1 MTSVLA
7 PGHAVDTFPE
17 IMRRVV
23 DAGHEVGYHG
33 YYHENP
39 TKISRETEK
48 KLIQLGLN
56 AFRNQL
62 GVRPLGT
69 ALRIWEYSEPTL
81 DLVEEFSF
89 KYDSSLMGRDLQ
101 AYHPQRWQIN
111 WEKGNVAGWASRLL
125 EIPVCWYID
134 DFPVLAFCRLP
145 GWWDRVLAT
154 RKGPPGVMSDHAGF
168 LSRRQRTRQRDGR

>member
-134 DFPVLAFCRLP
+134 DFPVLAFSHPQRGQQDTGTVLKRWRSMFDYALP
-145 GWWDRVLAT
+145 V
-154 RKGPPGVMSDHAGF
+154 PGCPSREAG
-168 LSRRQRTRQRDGR
+168 